1 MLHTKAAKDVPLVEM
16 VLLELRAAQPAPLV
30 VTSPTEKDS
39 QDRYDLE
46 SLDLRASDMITSA
59 LFSLC
64 ARLALWTVREVLT
77 GLRILEEISL
87 CFSVVLFTAF
97 PLVPRLATLEAH
109 LEVTR

>member
-30 VTSPTEKDS
+30 VTS
-39 QDRYDLE
+39 
-46 SLDLRASDMITSA
+46 RASDMITSA